1 MAPGSSGGGTKVM
14 VSNLPLL
21 FARGSPTSL
30 ESMCL
35 EELQLFLKFVLKCE
49 HNSSSLDLAT
59 LKKPAWW
66 PKGADWG
73 DQILYKKEQR
83 GKTSSALRSAIK
95 ACYTYHDCMYLLE
108 FCRKLISF
116 TGGIEN
122 LQVVDNRDG
131 TRSLL
136 NRANKKLLVTFRAEN
151 QDYDKAPPSLPSTS
165 SPRQGPRSLMPI
177 S

>member
-1 MAPGSSGGGTKVM
+1 MTPVSNGGGGGGGNKVTLTTIVPVTIQYQSTFQVM

-66 PKGADWG
+66 PKGV
-73 DQILYKKEQR
+73 R
-83 GKTSSALRSAIK
+83 VSSLN
-95 ACYTYHDCMYLLE
+95 MN
-108 FCRKLISF
+108 
-116 TGGIEN
+116 N
-122 LQVVDNRDG
+122 L
-131 TRSLL
+131 
-136 NRANKKLLVTFRAEN
+136 
-151 QDYDKAPPSLPSTS
+151 
-165 SPRQGPRSLMPI
+165 
-177 S
+177 

>member
-1 MAPGSSGGGTKVM
+1 MAPGSSGGGGGTKVM

-35 EELQLFLKFVLKCE
+35 EELQLFLKFVLRCE
-49 HNSSSLDLAT
+49 QNCSSLDLES
-59 LKKPAWW
+59 LGQPAWW
-66 PKGADWG
+66 PGAADWG
-73 DQILYKKEQR
+73 TEIFHKREQR
-83 GKTSSALRSAIK
+83 GKTSSLLRAAIK
-95 ACYTYHDCMYLLE
+95 ACYTFHDCLYLLE
-108 FCRKLISF
+108 FCRKLITF

-151 QDYDKAPPSLPSTS
+151 QVNQTSTIIYHICS
-165 SPRQGPRSLMPI
+165 CPGL
-177 S
+177 

>member
-1 MAPGSSGGGTKVM
+1 MTPTSSGPKVM

-66 PKGADWG
+66 PKGV
-73 DQILYKKEQR
+73 R
-83 GKTSSALRSAIK
+83 VSSLN
-95 ACYTYHDCMYLLE
+95 MN
-108 FCRKLISF
+108 
-116 TGGIEN
+116 N
-122 LQVVDNRDG
+122 L
-131 TRSLL
+131 
-136 NRANKKLLVTFRAEN
+136 
-151 QDYDKAPPSLPSTS
+151 
-165 SPRQGPRSLMPI
+165 
-177 S
+177 